1 MPLLNKMFS
10 EGTIISGKYFRK
22 SLHTSHSCF
31 RFKYCQRRGLEQC
44 VELQHLLSEFG
55 LVFMRKRKLKNLEG
69 QELLLEDLGDML
81 LGKSRRPAKQ
91 SWVEAELLGIR
102 TPKTL

>member
-1 MPLLNKMFS
+1 M
-10 EGTIISGKYFRK
+10 
-22 SLHTSHSCF
+22 
-31 RFKYCQRRGLEQC
+31 
-44 VELQHLLSEFG
+44 ELQHLLREFG
-55 LVFMRKRKLKNLEG
+55 LVFMRKRKFKNLEG

-81 LGKSRRPAKQ
+81 LGKNRRPAKQ